1 VTNLKTLLHQESDLY
16 QSIPGDAA
24 DVPPVIL
31 FNESLNQKNRMI
43 RILIA
48 DDHAVVRKGLKQIL
62 IEEYPSAKIGEVAD
76 AESLLAEVMNG
87 GWDIVLCDMN
97 MPGRSGLDALTQIK
111 QVAPHLP
118 VLIMSMYPEDQYALR
133 VLKAGASGY
142 LGKDNIHE
150 DIIKAIQTVQLGKKF
165 ITPTIAEQLAN
176 ALGEDSGSQPHEH
189 LSDREF
195 DVFKLLA
202 SGKAVSDIA
211 AQLSLSATT
220 VSTYRSRIMEKMNMR
235 TNAELTRYALENK
248 LI

>member
-1 VTNLKTLLHQESDLY
+1 
-16 QSIPGDAA
+16 
-24 DVPPVIL
+24 
-31 FNESLNQKNRMI
+31 MI

-62 IEEYPSAKIGEVAD
+62 TEEYPSVKVGEVAD
-76 AESLLAEVMNG
+76 AESLLTEVTREE
-87 GWDIVLCDMN
+87 WDLVICDMN
-97 MPGRSGLDALTQIK
+97 MPGRSGLDALSQIK
-111 QVAPHLP
+111 QIAPRLP

-150 DIIKAIQTVQLGKKF
+150 DIIRAVQTVQLGKKF
-165 ITPTIAEQLAN
+165 ITPTIAEKLAN
-176 ALGEDSGSQPHEH
+176 ALGDDASLQPHET

-220 VSTYRSRIMEKMNMR
+220 VSTYRSRIMEKMGMR
-235 TNAELTRYALENK
+235 TNAELTRYAIEK
-248 LI
+248 QLI